1 MAKKFFDFNVGLLTL
16 APSQHDAHKE
26 YGEGKIKIKEETEK
40 IKNFKQILKSATQKR
55 IDIQSK
61 QFPTE
66 KPIFIFVLQYFVS
79 KKKWESIDLDNI
91 AKPILDAFEDVVYK
105 DDSQVKTLLME
116 KRVNDK
122 RIPENFLYIS
132 IKEQGIDIEGAVVKK
147 AGVEQAFAL
156 FQEIER
162 QQRKR
167 NFRI

>member
-1 MAKKFFDFNVGLLTL
+1 MAKKFFDFNVGLLAL

-26 YGEGKIKIKEETEK
+26 DSEGKIKIKEETEK

-55 IDIQSK
+55 IDARQLK

-66 KPIFIFVLQYFVS
+66 KPIFIFVLQYFAS

-91 AKPILDAFEDVVYK
+91 AKPILDAFENVVYK

-122 RIPENFLYIS
+122 RILENFLYIS
-132 IKEQGIDIEGAVVKK
+132 IKEQRIDIEGAVVKK
-147 AGVEQAFAL
+147 AGLEQAFAL

-162 QQRKR
+162 QQRK
-167 NFRI
+167 